1 MGTKRP
7 MSPNS
12 SYFIKPHSSH
22 PPFASSRDTTSLS
35 STSSPMQTTNHPVVT
50 LLILT
55 NHTPPTSAPYQPL
68 TLHVNERSQ
77 FYTFPNPFDHPQLG
91 HFPLPIL
98 LVPTIGLDHTPQ
110 PTPISSTRLQPPLKV
125 SCPTYEHQ
133 FTNRRLVRHQHFC

>member
-1 MGTKRP
+1 MGTKCL

-12 SYFIKPHSSH
+12 FHLIELRSSH
-22 PPFASSRDTTSLS
+22 HSFVSSCGTIDLS
-35 STSSPMQTTNHPVVT
+35 STSSPMQTTNCPLVT
-50 LLILT
+50 PLILT